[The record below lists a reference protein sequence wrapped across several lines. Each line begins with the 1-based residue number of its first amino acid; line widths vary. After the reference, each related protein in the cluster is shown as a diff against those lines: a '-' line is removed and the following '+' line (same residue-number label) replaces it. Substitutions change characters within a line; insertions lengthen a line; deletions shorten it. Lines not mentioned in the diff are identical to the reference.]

1 MAVPRRSLAE
11 VQELIS
17 SAHEDNTVAEKL
29 QFYDCWA
36 LEYEHDVEV
45 LEYRA
50 PRLAAECLASAF
62 PADRDSQIILDV
74 ACGTGLVAVEL
85 YRHGFRIFHGMDG
98 SEQMLQH
105 ARQKKLYQELKQ
117 SILGQEPLAA
127 PTDLYD
133 AVIIVGAMSCGQV
146 PLSVIPELCRVTKP
160 AHYPHTGFADFCSC
174 FIKCLHSSFQTL
186 HPELQRPSR
195 ERHLQPCDVPAGSA
209 LCSTNRC
216 YSIWQPSCLSTI
228 TCTNAFTLFQS
239 QSPSC
244 LLMLKL

>member
-160 AHYPHTGFADFCSC
+160 ELFRSVKALAGLLCLKYPNGADCGAYLDAPR
-174 FIKCLHSSFQTL
+174 KHSF
-186 HPELQRPSR
+186 
-195 ERHLQPCDVPAGSA
+195 
-209 LCSTNRC
+209 
-216 YSIWQPSCLSTI
+216 
-228 TCTNAFTLFQS
+228 S
-239 QSPSC
+239 Q
-244 LLMLKL
+244 K

>member
-160 AHYPHTGFADFCSC
+160 GGFL
-174 FIKCLHSSFQTL
+174 CLTTRSNTSNLQYKS
-186 HPELQRPSR
+186 ELQARLQELEGEGWW
-195 ERHLQPCDVPAGSA
+195 ERVRVLEVEDWEKATSEQEASPGSEYISGLVYLYRKKVASPPCTA
-209 LCSTNRC
+209 R
-216 YSIWQPSCLSTI
+216 
-228 TCTNAFTLFQS
+228 
-239 QSPSC
+239 
-244 LLMLKL
+244 

>member
-127 PTDLYD
+127 PTEFAQNSPFPQISSLVALPADLHRR
-133 AVIIVGAMSCGQV
+133 
-146 PLSVIPELCRVTKP
+146 L
-160 AHYPHTGFADFCSC
+160 ADFLPP
-174 FIKCLHSSFQTL
+174 K
-186 HPELQRPSR
+186 PEVNGDSGHR
-195 ERHLQPCDVPAGSA
+195 ESGGISARQKIGDPGMPRTERIPRH
-209 LCSTNRC
+209 T
-216 YSIWQPSCLSTI
+216 
-228 TCTNAFTLFQS
+228 
-239 QSPSC
+239 
-244 LLMLKL
+244 